1 MYDIINY
8 SFVHYQ
14 YFFLPIYS
22 NFIIYSYQIFLMNP
36 HTDQFFLNLYR
47 NNFYNTSKDEMVQNR
62 NNLFNIING
71 DIFYPMTSWPIQF
84 RLKFWSKPIS
94 DKDTFELFLFF
105 LGNGGSPSIT
115 GEWILTSQAWTD
127 QHTGEKR
134 ARQLDFILTNREAKA
149 HHWFYFDLF
158 HNDWRFLNGIKR
170 QSN

>member
-1 MYDIINY
+1 MESWIQKQDIE
-8 SFVHYQ
+8 
-14 YFFLPIYS
+14 
-22 NFIIYSYQIFLMNP
+22 
-36 HTDQFFLNLYR
+36 QFRCRTLY
-47 NNFYNTSKDEMVQNR
+47 VQNR

-127 QHTGEKR
+127 QPPGEKR
-134 ARQLDFILTNREAKA
+134 ARQLDFILTNREEKA
-149 HHWFYFDLF
+149 HHWFYFELF